1 MFSWAGSVGSSWL
14 GGRSLQST
22 GTYNT
27 MDNLW
32 SDHNAV
38 WGALADKLQM
48 LPDHDHP
55 NNDGAGEMAKAAFKG
70 LTGHASH

>member
-1 MFSWAGSVGSSWL
+1 
-14 GGRSLQST
+14 
-22 GTYNT
+22 